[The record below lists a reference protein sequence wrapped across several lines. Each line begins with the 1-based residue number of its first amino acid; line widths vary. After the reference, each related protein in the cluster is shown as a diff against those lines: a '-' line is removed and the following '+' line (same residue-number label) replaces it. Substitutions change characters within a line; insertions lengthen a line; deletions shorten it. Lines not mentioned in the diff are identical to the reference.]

1 MAEAV
6 DPPFNRPDAGFNDL
20 PGWTWVGCYGGYYLQ
35 ADLLQAFEH
44 GFFTRQWQGRG
55 PEELAGYVSAGVSVH
70 RPQQVH
76 SATVLQASAASAAPW
91 PEADGLVGDAG
102 GQSLWVCGADCTPV
116 LLADPASGRVAAC
129 HAGWRG
135 VAGGILLEAIRLL
148 EQAGSRRGDLLV
160 ALGPAVSGANYQ
172 VETAVAEQVARSL
185 PLSGSVATS
194 AAPAAAVSAAL
205 PSASAS
211 ASEEDEDGRAQ
222 HAALAELERCGALL
236 PDSEPGRHRLDIRAA
251 TRRQLEL
258 AGIAS
263 DRIAVCPLC
272 TVAEPLLFHSWRRDQ
287 VKAVQWSGIVS
298 QQAGIS

>member
-35 ADLLQAFEH
+35 ANLLQDFEH

-76 SATVLQASAASAAPW
+76 SARVLPASAACAEPW
-91 PEADGLVGDAG
+91 PEADGLVADAG

-116 LLADPASGRVAAC
+116 LLADPRSGRVAAC

-148 EQAGSRRGDLLV
+148 EQAGSQRADLLV
-160 ALGPAVSGANYQ
+160 ALGPAVSGPNYQ
-172 VETAVAEQVARSL
+172 VETAVAEQLARSL
-185 PLSGSVATS
+185 PLNEGAGLGPLE
-194 AAPAAAVSAAL
+194 AA
-205 PSASAS
+205 
-211 ASEEDEDGRAQ
+211 
-222 HAALAELERCGALL
+222 GALL
-236 PDSEPGRHRLDIRAA
+236 PDPEPGRHRLDLRAA
-251 TRRQLEL
+251 TRLQLEL
-258 AGIAS
+258 AGIAAGQ
-263 DRIAVCPLC
+263 IAVCPLC

-287 VKAVQWSGIVS
+287 VKAVQWSGIVG
-298 QQAGIS
+298 QQADVRAPLTTRADRN